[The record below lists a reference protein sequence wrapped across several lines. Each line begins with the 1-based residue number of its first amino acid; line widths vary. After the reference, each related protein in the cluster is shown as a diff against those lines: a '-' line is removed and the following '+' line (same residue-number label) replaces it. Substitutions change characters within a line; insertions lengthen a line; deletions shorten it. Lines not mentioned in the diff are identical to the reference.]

1 MSTLVKKRLKKLK
14 KLGKK
19 RAFSLIFSLV
29 FLMLFLLIIIN
40 FSDIFSSLITKKN
53 SLFYTPKIENES
65 YLVYA
70 VSLDDFKTQ
79 AEAEN
84 YAEEVKQ
91 NGGAGYVYH
100 NGEYFV
106 FASSYP
112 SLIEAKEIKENLVL
126 LGYNSR
132 IVNLKV
138 DSFLIDY
145 KGENSALILE
155 SIKQFR
161 NTYNL
166 LQETSIKF
174 DKNEITQKQA
184 NSVFA
189 QILTKLSTL
198 ENKIKKLNQAHDLPL
213 KQHIIVPIKQVKQ
226 LLENLLYYA
235 NENNFEYSA
244 NIKSACIDIVFIN
257 KNLIENIKKL

>member
-1 MSTLVKKRLKKLK
+1 MSILAKKRLKKLK
-14 KLGKK
+14 NLGKK
-19 RAFSLIFSLV
+19 SIFSLIFSIV
-29 FLMLFLLIIIN
+29 FLLLFLLIIIN

-65 YLVYA
+65 YSVYA
-70 VSLDDFKTQ
+70 VSIKDFKTEF
-79 AEAEN
+79 EAKD
-84 YAEEVKQ
+84 YAEEIKQ

-100 NGEYFV
+100 SGEYFV
-106 FASSYP
+106 FVSSYP
-112 SLIEAKEIKENLVL
+112 SLIEAKEINENLVM

-145 KGENSALILE
+145 KGDNAALILE
-155 SIKQFR
+155 AIKQFR
-161 NTYNL
+161 NIYNL

-198 ENKIKKLNQAHDLPL
+198 ESKIKKLNQGYDLPL
-213 KQHIIVPIKQVKQ
+213 KQQIIVPINQTKD

-235 NENNFEYSA
+235 NENKFEYSA
-244 NIKSACIDIVFIN
+244 NIKNACIEVVFIN
-257 KNLIENIKKL
+257 KNLIEKIKTL